1 MKSDIAPNG
10 LRQGLST
17 AEFTPLLSS
26 LLPSVSRSF
35 YLSLRFLP
43 APVREPLGLA
53 YLLARTSDTIADTSL
68 APLEARMMALDLFSS
83 ALNEESGPP
92 RLAHAFL
99 SLSCT
104 SPAEQ
109 SLLQKADTLLCWYR
123 SLSDSVQNEIRS
135 VLKTIIGGQREDL
148 MRFGYASAASIQ
160 TLPRTIDTERYTY
173 AVAGCVGEFW
183 TRICSLQIP
192 SFATQPLESLL
203 SLGREFG
210 QGLQLINI
218 LRDMPEDLKMGR
230 CYLPAQELEAEHLS
244 PQDLLSRPQKA
255 RSLFFRWLDR
265 AELSLT
271 AGESY
276 VSGIKGRGLR
286 FSVALPRRIGLET
299 IALMRTTPPLET
311 DRRIRISRAAV
322 MRCAWHSLRE

>member
-43 APVREPLGLA
+43 EPVREPLGLA
-53 YLLARTSDTIADTSL
+53 YLLARTSDTIADASL
-68 APLEARMMALDLFSS
+68 APLEARMIALDSFSS
-83 ALNEESGPP
+83 ALNAYSGPP
-92 RLAHAFL
+92 QLVHLFIKL
-99 SLSCT
+99 TCT

-109 SLLQKADTLLCWYR
+109 RLLQKVDTLLNWYR
-123 SLSDSVQNEIRS
+123 ALPDPVQTEIRS

-183 TRICSLQIP
+183 TRICSLKLP
-192 SFATQPLESLL
+192 RFSSQPIESLL

-244 PQDLLSRPQKA
+244 PQDLLSRPHKA
-255 RSLFFRWLDR
+255 RALFFRWLDR

-276 VSGIKGRGLR
+276 VRGIKGRSLR
-286 FSVALPRRIGLET
+286 FSVALPRWIGRET
-299 IALMRTTPPLET
+299 IALMRNHPPLET
-311 DRRIRISRAAV
+311 NRRVRISRAAV
-322 MRCAWHSLRE
+322 LRRAWASLRE